1 MELTREEFLNE
12 YWKAV
17 KQMCLFFGCE
27 FNKVVGNNAYLCQKG
42 IYNPTVIK
50 ERTMAKNMN
59 ISYDTFLFELCSLL
73 PEELN

>member
-17 KQMCLFFGCE
+17 KKLCLVYGYE

-42 IYNPTVIK
+42 VYNPTVIK
-50 ERTMAKNMN
+50 ERNMAKNLNMGY
-59 ISYDTFLFELCSLL
+59 SEFLYNLSLELQEVLK
-73 PEELN
+73 